1 MKLNPDFILKKLN
14 NESVVVATGEASKKF
29 YGIINVNETCAFLLE
44 NLKEDK
50 TEEELADI
58 LAKEYEIDIE
68 TAKQDVADFIKSAL
82 DAGILDE

>member
-14 NESVVVATGEASKKF
+14 DESVVVATGEASKKF

-44 NLKEDK
+44 NLKDDK
-50 TEEELADI
+50 TEEELAEI
-58 LAKEYEIDIE
+58 LANKYEIDIE
-68 TAKQDVADFIKSAL
+68 TAKVDVADFIKSAS